1 MRTFVDMAKSP
12 EEVKEQTTIASPIE
26 PKVPVYPYG
35 LCISLTQDDL
45 DKLDLDPDCEVGDI
59 VHLMAMAKV
68 TSRSENEMETADGK
82 KEKCCR
88 IELQITHLSVEDEDD
103 EDPQA
108 QADKRRGRFY
118 GDDEEGEDA
127 A

>member
-12 EEVKEQTTIASPIE
+12 EEVKEQTAIASPIE

-35 LCISLTQDDL
+35 LCISLSQDEL

-68 TSRSENEMETADGK
+68 TSRSENEMETSDGK

-88 IELQITHLSVEDEDD
+88 IELQITHLSVEDEND
-103 EDPQA
+103 EDPEEA
-108 QADKRRGRFY
+108 SERRRGRFY
-118 GDDEEGEDA
+118 GGEEEA
-127 A
+127 E